1 MKRFV
6 SLGHRRFVI
15 EIESGGGATSG
26 FTDGALARRLVAE
39 GGNRAAI
46 RAILAED
53 LRIGAL
59 ARLDDDQVAAELAR
73 QLASGRMLLREARL
87 PPLFAVDGD
96 APSEPPAPIS
106 TRQARTEV
114 TWIEICLIG
123 EDRKP
128 IPGERYKIE
137 LPDGSTREGRLDDK
151 GLARVDGIDPG
162 SCTVSFPALDE
173 EAWVRA

>member
-1 MKRFV
+1 MKRYV
-6 SLGHRRFVI
+6 SLGHRRF
-15 EIESGGGATSG
+15 ELEHRRGGAATSG

-39 GGNRAAI
+39 GDNRATI
-46 RAILAED
+46 RAFLAED
-53 LRIGAL
+53 PASGAL
-59 ARLDDDQVAAELAR
+59 ARLDDAHVASALGR
-73 QLASGRMLLREARL
+73 QIATGRMLLREDRL

-96 APSEPPAPIS
+96 APDEPAAPIS

-162 SCTVSFPALDE
+162 SCTVTFPALDE
-173 EAWVRA
+173 EAWVKA